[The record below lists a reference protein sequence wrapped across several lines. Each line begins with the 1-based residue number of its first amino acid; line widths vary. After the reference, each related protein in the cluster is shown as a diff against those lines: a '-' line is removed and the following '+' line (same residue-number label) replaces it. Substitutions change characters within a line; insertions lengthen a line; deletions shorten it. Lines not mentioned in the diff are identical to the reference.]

1 MMERATCHPTR
12 PLSLTRIALCATIP
26 ESASTA
32 VRTGS
37 AQGIMKIAKVETFT
51 YWIEWCNW
59 LFVKVTT
66 DDGLHGWGEGSLHG
80 SIQAV
85 DAAIHEL
92 GDLLVGKEPSG
103 VERHWQAMYHA
114 WRWRGGP
121 VLTTAIG
128 ALDIALWDLE
138 GKRLGVPVCR
148 LLGGPYR
155 ERLPVYASHWL
166 AGVDTPEAAFEGARE
181 AVARGF
187 RGFKWTAFDAQALR
201 ENEAREIAHKAELMA
216 AAREGA
222 GPDVEIYV
230 ECAERLS
237 PRTAE
242 IVARAFAPYRP
253 GWFEEP
259 IPFEN
264 TAAMT
269 RLRQTLPVPIATGER
284 LLTRWDW
291 VDLLQAGG
299 CHVAQPDV
307 MHCAGLTEV
316 KRIAAL
322 ADIHYIP
329 VAPHNPGGPVCTLA
343 SMHLAAAIPNFLVLE
358 QMEDERPLRD
368 ALCTEPVRFVDGHFE
383 LPTGP
388 GLGSDLNLDVLEGR
402 SFRPQP
408 VSGSTEST
416 WR

>member
-1 MMERATCHPTR
+1 MRTNSKIPAMILGRSHCSEPNDSHNSGPDRERCDENGAP
-12 PLSLTRIALCATIP
+12 
-26 ESASTA
+26 
-32 VRTGS
+32 V
-37 AQGIMKIAKVETFT
+37 KIARIETFT

-59 LFVKVTT
+59 LFVKITT

-80 SIQAV
+80 SIPAV

-92 GDLLVGKEPSG
+92 GDSLIGKDPSG
-103 VERHWQAMYHA
+103 VERHWQSLYHA

-121 VLTTAIG
+121 ILTTAIG
-128 ALDIALWDLE
+128 AIDIALWDLE
-138 GKRLGVPVCR
+138 GKRLGVPVYR

-155 ERLPVYASHWL
+155 DRLPVYASHWL
-166 AGVDTPEAAFEGARE
+166 NGVTTAEGAFDGARE
-181 AVARGF
+181 AVSRGF
-187 RGFKWTAFDAQALR
+187 RGFKWTAFDSQKLR
-201 ENEAREIAHKAELMA
+201 ENEAREIAHKASLMA

-222 GPDVEIYV
+222 GQDTEIYV

-237 PRTAE
+237 PRSAE
-242 IVARAFAPYRP
+242 IAARAFAPYRP

-264 TAAMT
+264 PAAMI

-284 LLTRWDW
+284 LLTRWDYRE
-291 VDLLQAGG
+291 LLHEGG

-307 MHCAGLTEV
+307 MHCAGLTECR
-316 KRIAAL
+316 RIASL
-322 ADIHYIP
+322 ADMHYIP
-329 VAPHNPGGPVCTLA
+329 VAPHNPGGPICNLA

-368 ALCTEPVRFVDGHFE
+368 ALCTDPVRFEDGCFV
-383 LPTGP
+383 LPDAP
-388 GLGSDLNLDVLEGR
+388 GLGTDLNLEALADRG
-402 SFRPQP
+402 FRPQA
-408 VSGSTEST
+408 VTGTSESS